1 MPCCPC
7 NAISASLLRSNDH
20 GQLLHKGKWWSIVE
34 ATLKGYIYITQSTS
48 LALFYSVLPCV
59 CTCKISMTWT
69 EQNHVCYCGKVWCI
83 ENIMKRGISKWPK
96 RGKQIKREKF
106 PMIDIMREF
115 FAMHLSGSS
124 YVPLNNFRKAKR
136 LKGEI
141 SVREEILSLFFL
153 YSSATLNWKD

>member
-1 MPCCPC
+1 MKHCRGNPQGLHIYYIKYSTCSISC
-7 NAISASLLRSNDH
+7 AIFCL
-20 GQLLHKGKWWSIVE
+20 
-34 ATLKGYIYITQSTS
+34 
-48 LALFYSVLPCV
+48 CV
-59 CTCKISMTWT
+59 YTCKISMTWT